1 MLGARFSGMH
11 RYTRSS
17 RYVSRK
23 KMKQQVRANRPG
35 NQGFTFTGEYPE
47 AESWQPV
54 EIGRRSRS
62 YMTPGDEIHMSAVVD
77 GTLTERLPV
86 VSSRGVRLGPA
97 IAALLVLVALLAWI
111 WMGAYTVN
119 AGISARLS
127 QQTVRMASLDNT
139 AASLESEIA
148 LRCSGVNVRQ
158 EAARIGL
165 KSSRGMTS
173 QYVSVPE
180 GAVINPANYGVRQD
194 TASILGQ

>member
-62 YMTPGDEIHMSAVVD
+62 YMTPGDEIHMDAVVD
-77 GTLTERLPV
+77 GTLSERLPL
-86 VSSRGVRLGPA
+86 VSDRGVRLGPA
-97 IAALLVLVALLAWI
+97 IVILVALAVLLAWI
-111 WMGAYTVN
+111 WMGVYTVN
-119 AGISARLS
+119 AGLSNRLS
-127 QQTVRMASLDNT
+127 QQTLRMVTLENT
-139 AASLESEIA
+139 AATLESEIA
-148 LRCSGVNVRQ
+148 MRCSGVNVRQ

-165 KSSRGMTS
+165 KSSHGMAA
-173 QYVSVPE
+173 QYISVPE
-180 GAVINPANYGVRQD
+180 GAVIDPANYGVRQD
-194 TASILGQ
+194 AASIFGQ

>member
-47 AESWQPV
+47 TDSWQPV
-54 EIGRRSRS
+54 EIGRQSRS
-62 YMTPGDEIHMSAVVD
+62 YMTPGDEIHMSGIVD
-77 GTLTERLPV
+77 GSLTERLPV
-86 VSSRGVRLGPA
+86 VSGHGVRLGPA
-97 IAALLVLVALLAWI
+97 IVMLTVFVALLAWI
-111 WMGAYTVN
+111 WMGAYSVN
-119 AGISARLS
+119 AGLSARMS
-127 QQTVRMASLDNT
+127 QQTGRMVTLQNT

-148 LRCSGVNVRQ
+148 LRCSTVNVRQ

-165 KSSRGMTS
+165 KSSRGMVS
-173 QYVSVPE
+173 QYVSVPDA
-180 GAVINPANYGVRQD
+180 AVINPANYGVRQD
-194 TASILGQ
+194 TASIFGQ